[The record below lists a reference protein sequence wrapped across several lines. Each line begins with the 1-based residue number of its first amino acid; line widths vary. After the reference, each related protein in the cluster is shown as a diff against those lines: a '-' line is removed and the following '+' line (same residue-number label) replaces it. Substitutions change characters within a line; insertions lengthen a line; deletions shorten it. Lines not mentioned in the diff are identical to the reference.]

1 MKTIDKVFDM
11 SKLAVGYLRASTCE
25 SKQRNSL
32 ASQKRT
38 ISAFAA
44 LNGYTIAEWRA
55 EYASGG
61 DDERKGFRDALRL
74 SEERGYTLIAAKVD
88 RLSRSLSAFSSLE
101 GARDRIRIA
110 ELGDEPVSE
119 LHLSLLLVVGQNERK
134 IISQRVKDS
143 YKHLKAIHGDNLN
156 WGNKNIHTFGDKGRA
171 TQVAKSEKHNN
182 KIVELVLLAMSK
194 GGSLNDAVDYLN
206 ELGLKTRRG
215 QPYKYSNL
223 YRIMKAHK
231 AA

>member
-1 MKTIDKVFDM
+1 MIKVFDM
-11 SKLAVGYLRASTCE
+11 LKMAIGYIRASTCQG
-25 SKQRNSL
+25 KQRNSL

-38 ISAFAA
+38 INAFAA
-44 LNGYTIAEWRA
+44 LNGYTIAEWRS

-61 DDERKGFRDALRL
+61 DDDRKGFRDALRL

-143 YKHLKAIHGDNLN
+143 YKHLKAIHGDDLN
-156 WGNKNIHTFGDKGRA
+156 WGNKNIGALSAKGVAVRKDKA
-171 TQVAKSEKHNN
+171 DKHN
-182 KIVELVLLAMSK
+182 KRIVEIVSFVVSK
-194 GGSLNDAVDYLN
+194 GGKLNDAVKYLN
-206 ELGLKTRRG
+206 ELGLKTRKG
-215 QPYKYSNL
+215 QSYKYHNL
-223 YRIMKAHK
+223 YRIMKANK

>member
-1 MKTIDKVFDM
+1 ML
-11 SKLAVGYLRASTCE
+11 KLAVGYLRASTCE

-38 ISAFAA
+38 INAFAA

-61 DDERKGFRDALRL
+61 NDDRKGFKDALRL

-143 YKHLKAIHGDNLN
+143 YKHLKSIHGDNLN
-156 WGNKNIHTFGDKGRA
+156 WGNKNIYKYADKGRE
-171 TQVAKSEKHNN
+171 TQIAKSKNHNS
-182 KIVELVLLAMSK
+182 KIVELVEIVMSK
-194 GGSLNDAVDYLN
+194 GGSLRDAVVYLN

-215 QPYKYSNL
+215 QPYKYNNL
-223 YRIMKAHK
+223 YRIMKA
-231 AA
+231 ASPA